1 MEMDYGSERKP
12 GREEQADHKSISS
25 FPDVPEVHADCV
37 IQLQQQPLDPAILL
51 IFSRKSINSK
61 SMVLFLEIKEH

>member
-1 MEMDYGSERKP
+1 MDYGNQRKP

-37 IQLQQQPLDPAILL
+37 IWLQQQLLDPAILL
-51 IFSRKSINSK
+51 IFSRNSLTQNLWFYFWK
-61 SMVLFLEIKEH
+61 